1 VMSDNAE
8 KLEDFV
14 REACPLIGN
23 SGWAYYFAPHTVAK
37 GAELGLVGMEFYVA
51 GRGGPLG
58 VCDGAAL
65 AAAFGYFNPAVS
77 GGAWESAKAK
87 VAPRIAGKAH
97 LECCAEHG
105 RNKLSNIPGL
115 AAFVAAADAVNN
127 ATDPDGLTLY
137 AAIKTE
143 PLVSDLPGRAMQLV
157 TVLREFRG
165 SAHLLALRAMGIDSK
180 TAHFVK
186 RPNDAKMFGWTEADA
201 PVIDD
206 DLRARMVA
214 AEELTDRLVAPA
226 YGVLNEH
233 GRQDFLAGAQAIAAA
248 LAS

>member
-1 VMSDNAE
+1 MS
-8 KLEDFV
+8 KEDFV

-23 SGWAYYFAPHTVAK
+23 SGWAYYFAPHTQAK

-58 VCDGAAL
+58 DCDGAAL
-65 AAAFGYFNPAVS
+65 ASAFGYFNPAVS

-87 VAPRIAGKAH
+87 VSPRVAGKAH

-105 RNKLSNIPGL
+105 RNKLSDIAGL

-127 ATDPDGLTLY
+127 AADPDGLTLY

-186 RPNDAKMFGWTEADA
+186 RPNDVKMFGWTEADA

-214 AEELTDRLVAPA
+214 AEELTDKLVAPA
-226 YGVLNEH
+226 YGVLNAQE
-233 GRQDFLAGAQAIAAA
+233 RKDFLAGAQAIAAA

>member
-1 VMSDNAE
+1 MSATQMST
-8 KLEDFV
+8 EDFV
-14 REACPLIGN
+14 REACPPIGN
-23 SGWAYYFAPHTVAK
+23 SGWAYYFAPNTQAK
-37 GAELGLVGMEFYVA
+37 GAELGLDGMQFYVA

-58 VCDGAAL
+58 DCDGAAL
-65 AAAFGYFNPAVS
+65 ASAFGYFNPAVS

-87 VAPRIAGKAH
+87 VSPRVAGKAH

-105 RNKLSNIPGL
+105 RNKLSNVAGL

-127 ATDPDGLTLY
+127 AADPDGLTLY

-186 RPNDAKMFGWTEADA
+186 RPNDIKMFGWTEADA

-214 AEELTDRLVAPA
+214 AEELTDKLVAPA
-226 YGVLNEH
+226 YGVLNAQA
-233 GRQDFLAGAQAIAAA
+233 RQDFLAGAQAIAAA

>member
-1 VMSDNAE
+1 MMSDNAE

-58 VCDGAAL
+58 DCDGAAL

>member
-1 VMSDNAE
+1 
-8 KLEDFV
+8 
-14 REACPLIGN
+14 
-23 SGWAYYFAPHTVAK
+23 
-37 GAELGLVGMEFYVA
+37 MEFYVA

-58 VCDGAAL
+58 DCDGAAL
-65 AAAFGYFNPAVS
+65 ASAFGYFNPAVS

-87 VAPRIAGKAH
+87 VSPRVAGKAH

-105 RNKLSNIPGL
+105 RNKLSNVAGL

-127 ATDPDGLTLY
+127 AADPDGLTLY

-186 RPNDAKMFGWTEADA
+186 RPNDVKMFGWTEADA
-201 PVIDD
+201 PNIDD
-206 DLRARMVA
+206 DLRARMAA
-214 AEELTDRLVAPA
+214 AEDLTDKLVAPA
-226 YGVLNEH
+226 YGVLNAQE
-233 GRQDFLAGAQAIAAA
+233 RKDFLAGAQAIAAA

>member
-1 VMSDNAE
+1 MLPVAVARLVTAMGQHWLPLLVISTQQYLVVLGKALKQRSLHALPE
-8 KLEDFV
+8 KLTW
-14 REACPLIGN
+14 N
-23 SGWAYYFAPHTVAK
+23 
-37 GAELGLVGMEFYVA
+37 
-51 GRGGPLG
+51 
-58 VCDGAAL
+58 
-65 AAAFGYFNPAVS
+65 
-77 GGAWESAKAK
+77 
-87 VAPRIAGKAH
+87 
-97 LECCAEHG
+97 
-105 RNKLSNIPGL
+105 

-127 ATDPDGLTLY
+127 AADPDGLTLY

-186 RPNDAKMFGWTEADA
+186 RPNDVKMFGWTEADA

-214 AEELTDRLVAPA
+214 AEELTDKLVAPA
-226 YGVLNEH
+226 YGVLNAQE
-233 GRQDFLAGAQAIAAA
+233 RKDFLAGAQAIAAA

>member
-1 VMSDNAE
+1 MSATQMST
-8 KLEDFV
+8 EDFV
-14 REACPLIGN
+14 REACPVIGN
-23 SGWAYYFAPHTVAK
+23 SGWAYYFADHTVAK
-37 GAELGLVGMEFYVA
+37 GAELGLDGMQFYVA

-58 VCDGAAL
+58 DCDGAAL
-65 AAAFGYFNPAVS
+65 ASAFGYFNPAVS

-87 VAPRIAGKAH
+87 VSPRVAGKAH

-105 RNKLSNIPGL
+105 RNKLSNVAGL

-127 ATDPDGLTLY
+127 AADPDGLTLY

-143 PLVSDLPGRAMQLV
+143 PLASDLPGRAMQLV

-186 RPNDAKMFGWTEADA
+186 RPNDIKMFGWTEADA

-214 AEELTDRLVAPA
+214 AEELTDKLVAPA
-226 YGVLNEH
+226 YGVLNAQA
-233 GRQDFLAGAQAIAAA
+233 RQDFLAGAQAIAAA

>member
-1 VMSDNAE
+1 MST
-8 KLEDFV
+8 EDFV
-14 REACPLIGN
+14 SEACPIIGN
-23 SGWAYYFAPHTVAK
+23 SGWAYYFAPHTKAK

-58 VCDGAAL
+58 DCDGAAL
-65 AAAFGYFNPAVS
+65 ASAFGYFNPAVS

-87 VAPRIAGKAH
+87 VSPRVAGKAH
-97 LECCAEHG
+97 LACCAEHG
-105 RNKLSNIPGL
+105 RNKLSDIAGL

-127 ATDPDGLTLY
+127 AADPDGLTLY

-143 PLVSDLPGRAMQLV
+143 PLVSDIPGRAMQLV

-186 RPNDAKMFGWTEADA
+186 RPNDVKMFGWTEADA
-201 PVIDD
+201 PNIDD

-214 AEELTDRLVAPA
+214 AEELTDKLVAPA
-226 YGVLNEH
+226 YGVLNAQE
-233 GRQDFLAGAQAIAAA
+233 RQDFLAGAQAIAAA

>member
-1 VMSDNAE
+1 MTAAQMST
-8 KLEDFV
+8 EDFV

-23 SGWAYYFAPHTVAK
+23 SGWAYYFAPHTQAK

-58 VCDGAAL
+58 DCDGAAL
-65 AAAFGYFNPAVS
+65 ASAFGYFNPAVS

-87 VAPRIAGKAH
+87 VSPRVAGKAH

-127 ATDPDGLTLY
+127 AADPDGLTLY

-186 RPNDAKMFGWTEADA
+186 RPNDVKMFGWTEADA
-201 PVIDD
+201 PNIDD

-214 AEELTDRLVAPA
+214 AEELTDKLVAPA
-226 YGVLNEH
+226 YGVLNAQE
-233 GRQDFLAGAQAIAAA
+233 RQDFLAGAQAIAAA

>member
-1 VMSDNAE
+1 
-8 KLEDFV
+8 
-14 REACPLIGN
+14 
-23 SGWAYYFAPHTVAK
+23 
-37 GAELGLVGMEFYVA
+37 
-51 GRGGPLG
+51 
-58 VCDGAAL
+58 L
-65 AAAFGYFNPAVS
+65 ASAFGYFNPAVS

-87 VAPRIAGKAH
+87 VAPRVAGKAH

-105 RNKLSNIPGL
+105 RNKLSNVPGL

-127 ATDPDGLTLY
+127 AADPDGLTLY

-186 RPNDAKMFGWTEADA
+186 RPNDVKMFGWTEADA

-214 AEELTDRLVAPA
+214 AEELTDKLVAPA
-226 YGVLNEH
+226 YGVLNAQE
-233 GRQDFLAGAQAIAAA
+233 RKDFLAGAQAIAAA

>member
-1 VMSDNAE
+1 MSDNAE

-58 VCDGAAL
+58 DCDGAAL

-127 ATDPDGLTLY
+127 AADPDGLTLY

>member
-1 VMSDNAE
+1 MST
-8 KLEDFV
+8 EDFV
-14 REACPLIGN
+14 REACTLIGN
-23 SGWAYYFAPHTVAK
+23 SGWAYYFAPHTQAK

-58 VCDGAAL
+58 DCDGAAL
-65 AAAFGYFNPAVS
+65 ASAFGYFNPAVS

-87 VAPRIAGKAH
+87 VAPRVAGKAH

-105 RNKLSNIPGL
+105 RNKLSNVAGL

-127 ATDPDGLTLY
+127 AADPDGLTLY

-186 RPNDAKMFGWTEADA
+186 RPNDIKMFGWTEADA

-214 AEELTDRLVAPA
+214 AEELTDKLVAPA
-226 YGVLNEH
+226 YGVLNAQA
-233 GRQDFLAGAQAIAAA
+233 RQDFLAGAQAIAAA